1 MTTGAQLIEVG
12 QERYRLHCLT
22 KALHWR
28 EETVEH
34 TGLMWSIA
42 LLQAN
47 LVAKLTN
54 HNRLGVALRQ
64 YVNTENTQETLMT
77 ILMPL

>member
-22 KALHWR
+22 KTLHWR

-34 TGLMWSIA
+34 TGLVWSIA
-42 LLQAN
+42 LIILLAN

-54 HNRLGVALRQ
+54 HNRLGVALRH
-64 YVNTENTQETLMT
+64 TENTQETLMT